1 MNEPASWQH
10 PRQGQDGSGRN
21 FSSSRRGYAGAPD
34 EIFALSPNSLRHRC
48 FRLRVE
54 GMEMRG

>member
-21 FSSSRRGYAGAPD
+21 FSSGRRGYAGAPD
-34 EIFALSPNSLRHRC
+34 EILR
-48 FRLRVE
+48 
-54 GMEMRG
+54 